1 MPRRFG
7 CLLFRSRKPKSHYKR
22 SFWEDIWPGRPQL
35 RLLLGRLPVAIS
47 LWRFPVVLVLSFCFF
62 KTSRT
67 VLLVRALAA

>member
-7 CLLFRSRKPKSHYKR
+7 CFLFRSRKPKSQYKR

-35 RLLLGRLPVAIS
+35 GFTFGSNPTRVPLLAIA
-47 LWRFPVVLVLSFCFF
+47 RFVLLFF

>member
-7 CLLFRSRKPKSHYKR
+7 CVLFRSRKPTPHYKR
-22 SFWEDIWPGRPQL
+22 NFWEDIWPGRPQL
-35 RLLLGRLPVAIS
+35 RLLLGRFVVVISLMAIS
-47 LWRFPVVLVLSFCFF
+47 FRSRFVLLFF

>member
-7 CLLFRSRKPKSHYKR
+7 CLLFRSQKPKSHYKR

-35 RLLLGRLPVAIS
+35 DFPFGSNPTRVPLLAIA
-47 LWRFPVVLVLSFCFF
+47 RFVLLFF